1 MAKPTCSVPECVMLS
16 RAVGLCDTHYKRF
29 RKYGTA
35 TPVFEVVCGR
45 CGDRF
50 RTSMQRRRYCDGC
63 KDGRRAE
70 DMPPN
75 RRMRC
80 AGCNRWIYK
89 TSTSAPEGKAKCKDC
104 RGSRSKHGTATCYR
118 GGCRC
123 DDCREAMSEYMRAY
137 ARRVKDKHGVGPA
150 SVYRRKFKE
159 RHGYWPQARYGYD
172 IPHRVRRA
180 VYERDGW
187 VCQIC
192 GGLISRDYDPYDRLA
207 PSLDHIVPQS
217 SVLLPDHSEA
227 NLRMVHTVCNT
238 IRGNGVFS
246 DDEVRVRSA
255 RFVS

>member
-1 MAKPTCSVPECVMLS
+1 VPIIACPVCGEKFERRTNSNKYCSSSCKDKGKPSKRKNRCSVCGKAMQGNLNPKSVCNPCRGVEPY
-16 RAVGLCDTHYKRF
+16 GYKRTHARNGF
-29 RKYGTA
+29 VSHGSI
-35 TPVFEVVCGR
+35 
-45 CGDRF
+45 
-50 RTSMQRRRYCDGC
+50 SMYH
-63 KDGRRAE
+63 
-70 DMPPN
+70 
-75 RRMRC
+75 
-80 AGCNRWIYK
+80 Y
-89 TSTSAPEGKAKCKDC
+89 
-104 RGSRSKHGTATCYR
+104 
-118 GGCRC
+118 GCRC

-137 ARRVKDKHGVGPA
+137 ARRVKAKHGVGPA
-150 SVYRRKFKE
+150 SLSRRKFKE